1 MAEVITLQQSD
12 INFSYSEFLPD
23 VVRVLEAGYE
33 IDDQFCV
40 THVTTVYGNAF
51 LATLTW
57 RSACPDERIAKGAL
71 ARVYWPNKLTEV
83 DGLYPVIRLV
93 PVTRI
98 DHGINLFDT
107 VPPSWSRQFSLLDRA
122 KELWNQL
129 SESRQAL
136 FNELFWDGQLF
147 RRYICIPASINGHH
161 NGWGGNLRHVVEMA
175 EHAERIA
182 LDVEGISSDL
192 LILAGLVYNA
202 PQAEAYTWQDG
213 QWGLTRESKIQESRA
228 RFQVRLEAILERQPS
243 LLSEQERQILWQ
255 ILFAQGS
262 GHHERYRQPM
272 ASLET
277 EILKMADRLSCVIN
291 LRGQGGVQ

>member
-33 IDDQFCV
+33 IDDRFRV
-40 THVTTVYGNAF
+40 THVVTVYGNAF
-51 LATLTW
+51 QATLTW
-57 RSACPDERIAKGAL
+57 TSACPDERITKGAL
-71 ARVYWPNKLTEV
+71 ARVYWPNKLSEV

-93 PVTRI
+93 PITRI
-98 DHGINLFDT
+98 DHSINLFDT
-107 VPPSWSRQFSLLDRA
+107 VPPSWSRQFSVLDRA
-122 KELWNQL
+122 KELWNQM

-147 RRYICIPASINGHH
+147 RRYIGIPASINSHH

-182 LDVEGISSDL
+182 LDVEGISSGL
-192 LILAGLVYNA
+192 LILAGLLFNA
-202 PQAEAYTWQDG
+202 PQAEAYTWKDG
-213 QWGLTRESKIQESRA
+213 QWGLTRESQIQESLE
-228 RFQVRLEAILERQPS
+228 RFQVRLQNILERQPS
-243 LLSEQERQILWQ
+243 LLTDRERQTLWQ
-255 ILFAQGS
+255 ILFAQG
-262 GHHERYRQPM
+262 GERHERPRQPM
-272 ASLET
+272 ASIEA
-277 EILKMADRLSCVIN
+277 EILKMADRLSCVLN